1 MFTILLTDFGDFGTW
16 MQVVVG
22 IAALIVAI
30 ISLLQSKKI
39 KELVDITE
47 ELARQTGQL
56 QKQSEVLE
64 KRFALE
70 QMLSLEQRVPVFEP
84 GELLRYELPLKYK
97 ATLKNIGKKAF
108 KIKVKNINTDS
119 YNATSTSDSCGTN
132 DIIEVMIAYNNN
144 ISIINAPPFE
154 FELVFENNY
163 NYCFTQ
169 KIQQMENLK
178 DYIIHP
184 PNDPLLTQ

>member
-1 MFTILLTDFGDFGTW
+1 MILLTDFGDFGTW

-84 GELLRYELPLKYK
+84 GGLIRDQSPLKYK

-119 YNATSTSDSCGTN
+119 YNATSTFDSCGTN
-132 DIIEVMIAYNNN
+132 GIIEVMIVYNN
-144 ISIINAPPFE
+144 ISNINAPLFE

-184 PNDPLLTQ
+184 PNDPQQSP